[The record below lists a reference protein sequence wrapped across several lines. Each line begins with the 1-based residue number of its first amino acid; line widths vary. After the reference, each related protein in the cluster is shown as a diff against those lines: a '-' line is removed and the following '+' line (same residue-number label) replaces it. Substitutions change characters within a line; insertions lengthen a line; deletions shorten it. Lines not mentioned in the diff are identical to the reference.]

1 MKKNYKSTVNACF
14 AGYVVQAIVN
24 NFVPL
29 LFLTFNKSY
38 GIELSK
44 ITALITVNFILQLCI
59 DLLSAFFIDK
69 IGYRAAAVAA
79 HVFAAAGLVSLTV
92 LPDILPSPF
101 VGLLISVVLYAVG
114 GGLLEVIVSPI
125 VEACPTDNKEKMM
138 SLLHSFYCWGSVAVV
153 GISTLYFSIFTTAN
167 WKYLALIWAVVP
179 IVNALNFIRVPIA
192 PLIEE
197 GEKGLSFKQLL
208 GNRMF
213 WIFMLLILCSGA
225 SEQAVSQW
233 ASTFAEKG
241 LGVSKTVGD
250 LAGPMLFS
258 VLMGVSRMI
267 YGKFGD
273 KIDLDGMMI
282 FSGALCMA
290 SYLLIALSSSA
301 VLGLVGVA
309 LCGFSVGIMWPGT
322 FSKAS
327 AGIKDGDVRSSG
339 ARRRSRL
346 FFRTHFCRNDGE
358 RIRRRPQ
365 KRYTLRHIFP
375 GAFNCADN
383 FYKTQKSEKL
393 ISKSG
398 RIRMIN
404 PYSVALIYF
413 CGLHLQE

>member
-14 AGYVVQAIVN
+14 AGYVVQSIVN

-44 ITALITVNFILQLCI
+44 ITALITVNFILQLII

-101 VGLLISVVLYAVG
+101 VGLLISVMLYAIG

-153 GISTLYFSIFTTAN
+153 GLSTFYFSVFTTAN
-167 WKYLALIWAVVP
+167 WKYLALLWAVVP
-179 IVNALNFIRVPIA
+179 AVNALNFVRVPIA

-197 GEKGLSFKQLL
+197 GEKGLSFKELL

-213 WIFMLLILCSGA
+213 WVFMLLILCSGA

-258 VLMGVSRMI
+258 VLMGTSRAI

-282 FSGALCMA
+282 FSGILCMA
-290 SYLLIALSSSA
+290 SYLFIALSPSP

-309 LCGFSVGIMWPGT
+309 VCGFSVGIMWPGT

-327 AGIKDGDVRSSG
+327 AGIKGGGTAMFALLALGGDLGCSSG
-339 ARRRSRL
+339 PTFAGIIASAFGDDLKKGILCAL
-346 FFRTHFCRNDGE
+346 FFPALLTLLVVLT
-358 RIRRRPQ
+358 
-365 KRYTLRHIFP
+365 KRKK
-375 GAFNCADN
+375 A
-383 FYKTQKSEKL
+383 KS
-393 ISKSG
+393 
-398 RIRMIN
+398 
-404 PYSVALIYF
+404 
-413 CGLHLQE
+413 

>member
-1 MKKNYKSTVNACF
+1 M
-14 AGYVVQAIVN
+14 
-24 NFVPL
+24 PL

-44 ITALITVNFILQLCI
+44 ITALITVNFILQLII

-101 VGLLISVVLYAVG
+101 VGLLISVMLYAVG

-153 GISTLYFSIFTTAN
+153 GLSTLYFSVFTTAN
-167 WKYLALIWAVVP
+167 WKYLALLWAVVP
-179 IVNALNFIRVPIA
+179 AVNALNFVRVPIA
-192 PLIEE
+192 PLIED
-197 GEKGLSFKQLL
+197 GEKGLAFKELR

-213 WIFMLLILCSGA
+213 WVFMLLILCSGA

-258 VLMGVSRMI
+258 VLMGTSRAI

-282 FSGALCMA
+282 FSGILCMA
-290 SYLLIALSSSA
+290 SYLLIALSPSP

-309 LCGFSVGIMWPGT
+309 VCGFSVGIMWPGT

-327 AGIKDGDVRSSG
+327 AGIKGGGPAMFALLAVGGDLGCSSG
-339 ARRRSRL
+339 PTFAGIIASAFGDDLKKGILCAL
-346 FFRTHFCRNDGE
+346 FFPALLTLLAVLT
-358 RIRRRPQ
+358 
-365 KRYTLRHIFP
+365 KRKK
-375 GAFNCADN
+375 A
-383 FYKTQKSEKL
+383 KS
-393 ISKSG
+393 
-398 RIRMIN
+398 
-404 PYSVALIYF
+404 
-413 CGLHLQE
+413 

>member
-1 MKKNYKSTVNACF
+1 M
-14 AGYVVQAIVN
+14 
-24 NFVPL
+24 
-29 LFLTFNKSY
+29 
-38 GIELSK
+38 
-44 ITALITVNFILQLCI
+44 
-59 DLLSAFFIDK
+59 
-69 IGYRAAAVAA
+69 
-79 HVFAAAGLVSLTV
+79 
-92 LPDILPSPF
+92 
-101 VGLLISVVLYAVG
+101 
-114 GGLLEVIVSPI
+114 LEVIVSPI

-197 GEKGLSFKQLL
+197 GDTGLSFKQLL

-309 LCGFSVGIMWPGT
+309 MCGFSVGIMWPGT

-327 AGIKDGDVRSSG
+327 AGIKGGGTAMFALLALGGDLGCSSG
-339 ARRRSRL
+339 PTFAGMMASAFGDDLKKGILCAIFFPALLTVLTIFTKRRKAK
-346 FFRTHFCRNDGE
+346 N
-358 RIRRRPQ
+358 
-365 KRYTLRHIFP
+365 
-375 GAFNCADN
+375 
-383 FYKTQKSEKL
+383 
-393 ISKSG
+393 
-398 RIRMIN
+398 
-404 PYSVALIYF
+404 
-413 CGLHLQE
+413 

>member
-1 MKKNYKSTVNACF
+1 MKKNYKSTANACF

-44 ITALITVNFILQLCI
+44 ITALITVNFILQLII

-179 IVNALNFIRVPIA
+179 AVNALNFVRVPIA

-197 GEKGLSFKQLL
+197 GETGLSFKQLL

-258 VLMGVSRMI
+258 VLMGVSRVI

-282 FSGALCMA
+282 FSGILCMA
-290 SYLLIALSSSA
+290 SYLLIALRRCSLFWRSA
-301 VLGLVGVA
+301 A
-309 LCGFSVGIMWPGT
+309 IWAARPGRPLPELLR
-322 FSKAS
+322 A
-327 AGIKDGDVRSSG
+327 RSE
-339 ARRRSRL
+339 
-346 FFRTHFCRNDGE
+346 T
-358 RIRRRPQ
+358 
-365 KRYTLRHIFP
+365 T
-375 GAFNCADN
+375 
-383 FYKTQKSEKL
+383 
-393 ISKSG
+393 
-398 RIRMIN
+398 
-404 PYSVALIYF
+404 
-413 CGLHLQE
+413 

>member
-44 ITALITVNFILQLCI
+44 ITALITVNFILQLII

-69 IGYRAAAVAA
+69 IGYRAAAIMA

-92 LPDILPSPF
+92 LPEILPSPF

-197 GEKGLSFKQLL
+197 GETGLSFKQLL

-258 VLMGVSRMI
+258 VLMGVSRVI

-273 KIDLDGMMI
+273 
-282 FSGALCMA
+282 
-290 SYLLIALSSSA
+290 
-301 VLGLVGVA
+301 
-309 LCGFSVGIMWPGT
+309 
-322 FSKAS
+322 
-327 AGIKDGDVRSSG
+327 
-339 ARRRSRL
+339 
-346 FFRTHFCRNDGE
+346 
-358 RIRRRPQ
+358 
-365 KRYTLRHIFP
+365 
-375 GAFNCADN
+375 
-383 FYKTQKSEKL
+383 
-393 ISKSG
+393 
-398 RIRMIN
+398 
-404 PYSVALIYF
+404 
-413 CGLHLQE
+413 